1 MTKYTRIDPEISRRR
16 FVNWAIGATAG
27 ISGLSFITIVGSAKP
42 VNRQTPDKLPPIE
55 GDILVHAE
63 GDQTG
68 KPIDPAK
75 LEENPTRAYPQGK
88 DKDGNVILRRGDQ
101 DTNLVLVSKFPVA
114 ELKPP
119 TDLKAAPEG
128 IVVYGAV
135 CQHLGCQVN
144 WKDSDQTLL
153 CPCHSGNY
161 DPKQGCK
168 VIGGPPPRPLPQ
180 LPVRIE
186 GNQLV
191 VAATYLIPPY
201 GVSEGDF
208 EQYKKL
214 AEEAKG
220 A

>member
-27 ISGLSFITIVGSAKP
+27 ISVLSFVTIVGSAKP
-42 VNRQTPDKLPPIE
+42 VNRQTPDKLPPVE

-63 GDQTG
+63 GDRTG
-68 KPIDPAK
+68 QPINPAD
-75 LEENPTRAYPQGK
+75 LEEQPTRAYPQGK
-88 DKDGNVILRRGDQ
+88 DKDGQPILRKGDQ
-101 DTNLVLVSKFPVA
+101 DTNLLLVHKFAVA
-114 ELKPP
+114 
-119 TDLKAAPEG
+119 DLKAPTDIEAAPGG
-128 IVVYGAV
+128 IVAYGAV

-144 WKDSDQTLL
+144 WVDTNETLL
-153 CPCHSGNY
+153 CPCHSGVY
-161 DPKQGCK
+161 DPKSGCK

-180 LPVRIE
+180 LPVRVE
-186 GNQLV
+186 GDQIV
-191 VAATYLIPPY
+191 VAATYLTPPY

-208 EQYKKL
+208 EQYKQL